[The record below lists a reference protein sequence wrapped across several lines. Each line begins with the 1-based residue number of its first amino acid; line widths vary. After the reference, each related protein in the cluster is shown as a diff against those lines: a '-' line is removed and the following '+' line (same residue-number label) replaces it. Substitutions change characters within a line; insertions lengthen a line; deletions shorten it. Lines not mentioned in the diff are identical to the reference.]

1 LIYPNIDQK
10 MYPDFLETV
19 QELNMND
26 LISLLKDWIDSYLY
40 DDLKDASGYIEV
52 LTNEI
57 RIRTNLVPYEICC
70 ECGLDIPLNRLKDH
84 PVLCTQKEA

>member
-1 LIYPNIDQK
+1 MLR
-10 MYPDFLETV
+10 
-19 QELNMND
+19 
-26 LISLLKDWIDSYLY
+26 
-40 DDLKDASGYIEV
+40 YIEV

-57 RIRTNLVPYEICC
+57 RIRTDLVPYEICC